1 MGKVKLNFP
10 GVSWINVCLLLS
22 LVSIPVEHL
31 EQTAGSALLLS
42 KRVLLFFFFPWFV
55 LEAKLPPPSPE
66 LLSVGHDLICRF
78 SKSALI

>member
-10 GVSWINVCLLLS
+10 GVLWTNVCLLLS

-31 EQTAGSALLLS
+31 EQTAGSALLLC
-42 KRVLLFFFFPWFV
+42 KKVFFSFRFV

-66 LLSVGHDLICRF
+66 LLSVGYDLICHF